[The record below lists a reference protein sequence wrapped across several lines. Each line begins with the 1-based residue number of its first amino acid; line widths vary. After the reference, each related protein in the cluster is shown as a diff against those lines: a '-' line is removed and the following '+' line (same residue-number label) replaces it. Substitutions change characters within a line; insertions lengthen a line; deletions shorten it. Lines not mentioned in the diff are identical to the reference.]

1 VAATKTRQR
10 VAAIP
15 KAELSPGTWKTL
27 TVRRREIVVVNAGG
41 QPFAVFNRCPHQQ
54 ALLSEGR
61 LTGAPAAGAV
71 GELAY
76 EPGTHVLRCPW
87 HHYEFDLRTGRCLA
101 DPKRLRVATYEVR
114 EEGDEFAIYA

>member
-15 KAELSPGTWKTL
+15 KSELTAGTWKTI

-41 QPFAVFNRCPHQQ
+41 EVFAVFNRCPHQQ
-54 ALLSEGR
+54 ALLSKGR
-61 LTGAPAAGAV
+61 LTGAPAAGPV

-76 EPGTHVLRCPW
+76 EPDAHVLRCPW

-101 DPKRLRVATYEVR
+101 DPARLRVATYEVR
-114 EEGDEFAIYA
+114 EEGDELAIYA